1 MSDALPYQPSLA
13 TATNTRVETA
23 ARHMQQ
29 CRVSFDDMVMFVQDQ
44 AIELQRQKYRYCVHK
59 DELVLGIGRPWSRGH
74 AVRRSTANLAY
85 PPVVSNLGDLDNA
98 YDGLGVKMIRYMN
111 HNATTLRRRKEII
124 EFFKRDA
131 YRPPAGGAKPFFEER
146 GAGKLGTQMLLKMM
160 YDFHPVGVAN
170 TLGWAHPNTG
180 DNITAV
186 MVGGQRTVQNGDWE
200 IWAGD
205 EVQFY
210 WCFER
215 DDFDAE
221 GKRKPPAIS
230 AEANTDPAGSGLLL
244 QSEEEQRRQLFHDRQ
259 YSANN
264 GHNKQK
270 KIVAKIKPYVE
281 DEDHPR
287 VYDRL
292 RVIGIATSHSRPNDM
307 VDIKIQRQ
315 SM

>member
-13 TATNTRVETA
+13 SATNTRVETA

-29 CRVSFDDMVMFVQDQ
+29 CRVSFDDMVMFVGDQ

-59 DELVLGIGRPWSRGH
+59 DELVLGIGRPWSSQD

-85 PPVVSNLGDLDNA
+85 PPVVSNLGDLDNLLE
-98 YDGLGVKMIRYMN
+98 GRGTKMIRYMN
-111 HNATTLRRRKEII
+111 HNATSLRKRKQII
-124 EFFKRDA
+124 DFFRNDVF
-131 YRPPAGGAKPFFEER
+131 RVLAGATPFFSQQ
-146 GAGKLGTQMLLKMM
+146 GDGTLGTGPFLKMM

-170 TLGWAHPNTG
+170 TLGWAHPGNG

-215 DDFDAE
+215 DDFDKD
-221 GKRKPPAIS
+221 GKRKPPVAN
-230 AEANTDPAGSGLLL
+230 ATDNTDPSQSGLLVR
-244 QSEEEQRRQLFHDRQ
+244 SDEEQRRQLFHDRQ

-264 GHNKQK
+264 SSSKQK
-270 KIVAKIKPYVE
+270 KLVAKIKPYVE

-287 VYDRL
+287 IYDRL
-292 RVIGIATSHSRPNDM
+292 RVIGIATSHARPNDM